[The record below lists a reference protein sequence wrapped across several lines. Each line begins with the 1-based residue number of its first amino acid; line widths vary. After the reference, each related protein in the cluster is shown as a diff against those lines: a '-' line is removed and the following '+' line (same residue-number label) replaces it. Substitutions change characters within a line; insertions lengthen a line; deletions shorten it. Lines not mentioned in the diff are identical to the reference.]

1 MKNTGF
7 LLFVF
12 VLFAVLY
19 AVPLRVYAG
28 DCPGGD
34 ICGKL
39 KAEEAARREILLR
52 ESLQRRQKGP
62 SVKTAYPAP
71 PKKNAAQK
79 KTEKAI
85 GSGKTKRTPVL
96 NLRGRPASR
105 VASTPVEVHPEKTVW
120 ISLSNRDVNRVVC
133 TTGDIESVHY
143 STEKGIE
150 VSVEGNQAFIKF
162 RVLTNPQDPLGE
174 VKYVTVPSEF
184 FVVCGGETY
193 GFIAR
198 PRNIPARTV
207 YLVSSGARIKE
218 VLDTFRRSDIDRA
231 LVAIVK
237 PVFRDEIPPAWERVR
252 KFDPA
257 RMRLLLPGPLKE
269 DISVNVVEAERYL
282 IPGLPVM
289 VRVFAIKNPDE
300 KNIVQVNERIFL
312 DGLIVTN
319 PVAVS
324 ILDHTLPPGVATRA
338 VVVER
343 LVAKGL

>member
-1 MKNTGF
+1 MKNTGP
-7 LLFVF
+7 LLFVLT
-12 VLFAVLY
+12 LFAALSVIS
-19 AVPLRVYAG
+19 LRVYAG

-52 ESLQRRQKGP
+52 ESLKGRRNGP
-62 SVKTAYPAP
+62 SVRTAYPAP

-79 KTEKAI
+79 KTAKAT
-85 GSGKTKRTPVL
+85 GSGKTKRTSIL

-120 ISLSNRDVNRVVC
+120 IRLSNRDVNRVVC

-143 STEKGIE
+143 SIEKGIE

-198 PRNIPARTV
+198 PGNIPARTV
-207 YLVSSGARIKE
+207 YLVSPGAKIER

-269 DISVNVVEAERYL
+269 DVPVNVVEAERYL

-289 VRVFAIKNPDE
+289 VRVFAIKNPDR
-300 KNIVQVNERIFL
+300 KNLIQVNERIFL

-319 PVAVS
+319 PVCIS
-324 ILDHTLPPGVATRA
+324 ILDHSLPPGVATRA

-343 LVAKGL
+343 LAAKGL